1 MELWEL
7 IRYLHVGTGVAMAS
21 RFSLWED
28 ETLQAKLAVLVLV
41 LVLLGL
47 HIASPRSRAISLSL
61 VASSLLV
68 AWLGVALTH

>member
-1 MELWEL
+1 V
-7 IRYLHVGTGVAMAS
+7 VGTGVAMAS
-21 RFSLWED
+21 KFSLWED

-61 VASSLLV
+61 VASSLIV
-68 AWLGVALTH
+68 VWLGVALTH

>member
-28 ETLQAKLAVLVLV
+28 ETLQAKLAVLVL
-41 LVLLGL
+41 LGL

>member
-7 IRYLHVGTGVAMAS
+7 IRYLHV
-21 RFSLWED
+21 
-28 ETLQAKLAVLVLV
+28 
-41 LVLLGL
+41 LGL
-47 HIASPRSRAISLSL
+47 ALFIGGQIMLVSL